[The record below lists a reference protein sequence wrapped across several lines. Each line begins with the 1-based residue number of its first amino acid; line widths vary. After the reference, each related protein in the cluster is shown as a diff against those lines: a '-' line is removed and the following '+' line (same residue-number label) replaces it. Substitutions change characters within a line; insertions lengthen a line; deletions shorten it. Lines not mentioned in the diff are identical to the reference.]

1 MTEVDHGGAL
11 GEDVMADQIGSPE
24 RLMEVTS
31 QPRPTAT
38 LHIRDPRHSFSIT
51 VEGKCDVVWIRMS
64 FVPRNPLP
72 PQTTIFFAINASAKS
87 VGKDGSWREHRG
99 RAQ

>member
-1 MTEVDHGGAL
+1 MTEFDHGGAW
-11 GEDVMADQIGSPE
+11 GEDVMADQVGSPE

-38 LHIRDPRHSFSIT
+38 LHIRDPGHSFSMT
-51 VEGKCDVVWIRMS
+51 EGGKCDVVWIRKS

-72 PQTTIFFAINASAKS
+72 PQTTIFFAINASADL
-87 VGKDGSWREHRG
+87 VGGEKMGAAEG
-99 RAQ
+99 RTQ